1 MKDLK
6 AKLIAVYKRLLD
18 HFGFQNWWPGE
29 TPFEVMIGAILTQNT
44 AWANVE
50 KALDNVKKKGLLVPG
65 RLLTVPEK
73 ELALLIRPSGYFN
86 QKAKKVKEFLRFFD
100 EKYSL
105 DLEKMKKVKTM
116 PLRAFLLGVKG
127 IGRETADSMLLYA
140 ASKRIF
146 VIDAYTRRIFYRLG
160 FLNKEEIEYDEVRE
174 LFEKNIPR
182 SLKIYK
188 DFHAQIV
195 MLGKNYCRKRD
206 PLCGECPVAGLC
218 RFNR

>member
-1 MKDLK
+1 M
-6 AKLIAVYKRLLD
+6 LLD

-44 AWANVE
+44 AWSNVE
-50 KALDNVKKKGLLVPG
+50 KALDNVKNKGLLVPG

-100 EKYSL
+100 GNFSL
-105 DLEKMKKVKTM
+105 RLEKMKKVKTL
-116 PLRAFLLGVKG
+116 PLRTLLLGVKG

-140 ASKRIF
+140 ASKKIF
-146 VIDAYTRRIFYRLG
+146 VIDAYTKRIFYRLG
-160 FLNKEEIEYDEVRE
+160 LLNKEETEYDEVRE
-174 LFEKNIPR
+174 LFEKNIPQN
-182 SLKIYK
+182 LKVYK

-195 MLGKNYCRKRD
+195 MLGKSYCRKRD

-218 RFNR
+218 RFNK